1 MALGMAL
8 EGPQHLSVLSGKA
21 EGAGGLVVAPDPGVK
36 PLGKLRTWVTLVS
49 TWRLES
55 HPIQGAVSA
64 ALVGA
69 KGCRE
74 RPEDRTPCRPP
85 AWRNA

>member
-36 PLGKLRTWVTLVS
+36 PLGKLCAQDMGHTREHTETGGPPNPGGSVS
-49 TWRLES
+49 STGGCKGLQR
-55 HPIQGAVSA
+55 A
-64 ALVGA
+64 A
-69 KGCRE
+69 
-74 RPEDRTPCRPP
+74 
-85 AWRNA
+85 